1 MNLGREVVMVNRGIM
16 STMLR
21 IFKSTRI
28 PNHKPSKV
36 KGHFQKVKSTVTA
49 ARLAPVEAPPVTEL
63 AILYKNP
70 LNIMKTMKMGI
81 KITNSILTVLSDK
94 RASG

>member
-1 MNLGREVVMVNRGIM
+1 
-16 STMLR
+16 MLR

-36 KGHFQKVKSTVTA
+36 KGHFQKVKRTVTA
-49 ARLAPVEAPPVTEL
+49 ARLAPAEPSPPGEVP

-70 LNIMKTMKMGI
+70 LNIMKTIKMGI
-81 KITNSILTVLSDK
+81 KIINSILTVLSDK